1 MDYRKLFNMQLKM
14 RLSAE
19 KKLYLHF
26 AKIYILEICKMHT
39 IKNICKTLFMI
50 SIKFWKF
57 QNLMSKDQILKALK
71 LSKFYT
77 KIC

>member
-50 SIKFWKF
+50 SIKF
-57 QNLMSKDQILKALK
+57 
-71 LSKFYT
+71 
-77 KIC
+77 